1 MESRQN
7 IKSHIMN
14 NNNNNNNNN
23 NKNKVLRIKLRT
35 YIENILR
42 IY

>member
-35 YIENILR
+35 YIENILG

>member
-7 IKSHIMN
+7 IKSHIM
-14 NNNNNNNNN
+14 NNNNNNN